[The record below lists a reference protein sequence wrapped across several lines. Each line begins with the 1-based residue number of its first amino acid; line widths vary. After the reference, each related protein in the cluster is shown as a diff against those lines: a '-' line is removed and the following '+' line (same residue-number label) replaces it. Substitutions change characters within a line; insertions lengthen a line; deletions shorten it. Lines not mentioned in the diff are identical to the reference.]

1 MNELSYY
8 ILDIFQNSI
17 NALSKNIILSVEE
30 TDEKITICISDDG
43 IGMDTNELNACVS
56 PFYTTGNKKIGLG
69 LSLFKEVCELANGYF
84 EIKSKKNEGTI
95 VKGVLYKES
104 LNCLPLGNLI
114 ETMVSIFCFSKTD
127 VRISYQYNDDSFM
140 LDTVSLKNK
149 YEGLELQ
156 TPIVIKWLKE
166 YLSQELIRINNK
178 FSNTMEEKNEIF
190 RRLKENKR

>member
-1 MNELSYY
+1 M
-8 ILDIFQNSI
+8 
-17 NALSKNIILSVEE
+17 
-30 TDEKITICISDDG
+30 
-43 IGMDTNELNACVS
+43 
-56 PFYTTGNKKIGLG
+56 
-69 LSLFKEVCELANGYF
+69 FKEVCELANGYF